1 MRKGSTV
8 KHPTFPGHS
17 AQPHKVSWRDD
28 GHLIV
33 ASALGLLVE
42 NEKALPQYGSLIQN
56 FNRWLLST
64 ISTESIV
71 EGQKIDIRPRDL
83 AELSLETTSVP
94 SAIDQ
99 VLGIDLKTTNT
110 CQACGHVATRFATLQ
125 AVDLAY
131 PRKLSEAPPFGG
143 LLRSSII
150 RETSTR
156 AACSHCKQFAPLLSQ
171 RVLARPGDRG
181 LPPVISVNAM
191 VSGPEVFDVW
201 KDKQKGRVTTRYLPD
216 RVAFRPTEDGDMKVD
231 EDGVVYEV
239 KVS

>member
-1 MRKGSTV
+1 M
-8 KHPTFPGHS
+8 
-17 AQPHKVSWRDD
+17 
-28 GHLIV
+28 I

-64 ISTESIV
+64 ISTEAIV
-71 EGQKIDIRPRDL
+71 EGQRTDIRPKDL
-83 AELSLETTSVP
+83 ANMSLESAPIP

-110 CQACGHVATRFATLQ
+110 CQACGHIATRFSTLQ

-131 PRKLSEAPPFGG
+131 PRKIAESPSFAE

-171 RVLARPGDRG
+171 RVLARPSDKG
-181 LPPVISVNAM
+181 LPPVICVNAM
-191 VSGPEVFDVW
+191 VSGPEVFEVW
-201 KDKQKGRVTTRYLPD
+201 KDKQKGKQTTRYLPG
-216 RVAFRPTEDGDMKVD
+216 RVAFRPTEEGDMKVD
-231 EDGVVYEV
+231 EEGVAYEV
-239 KVS
+239 KVSCQALRPR